1 LVSFQYRRM
10 SKHHFAKLH
19 TLFFAKQ
26 NIDYLVKKICNGISY
41 KILSYKKNEKSV
53 AEAIDFSF

>member
-1 LVSFQYRRM
+1 MGLSSITNCHPQGSLYE
-10 SKHHFAKLH
+10 AP
-19 TLFFAKQ
+19 LFFAKQ
-26 NIDYLVKKICNGISY
+26 NIVYLVKKICNGISY